1 MKKLKAT
8 ESEKQ
13 MDSAIAEMRRPY
25 NYKITA
31 EKLDE
36 AAKEAHEYL
45 TKCHE
50 NLKGNQEKIPRT
62 RSDEQ
67 KNKG

>member
-8 ESEKQ
+8 EREKQ

-45 TKCHE
+45 TKCYD
-50 NLKGNQEKIPRT
+50 NLKGNQEKT
-62 RSDEQ
+62 ALTD
-67 KNKG
+67 